1 MQDFRADVLLSDV
14 AMPGAN
20 GYELIRCV
28 RALPAEAGG
37 RMPAIAL
44 TAFARAEDRQRAI
57 AAGFDAHLV
66 KPVDQGELIDAIQDV
81 LVAAAAPG

>member
-1 MQDFRADVLLSDV
+1 
-14 AMPGAN
+14 MPGAN

-81 LVAAAAPG
+81 LVAAAAAG